1 MADKLW
7 VFDTQHCLE
16 VYAPTLEAAEAE
28 VQKFETASGVEYVLH
43 HDWKI
48 HQDDYE
54 GLLHLGVGVDE
65 ASEWLNHTVVEAEEA

>member
-7 VFDTQHCLE
+7 VFDTQQCLE

-54 GLLHLGVGVDE
+54 DE

>member
-7 VFDTQHCLE
+7 VFDTQQCLE

-54 GLLHLGVGVDE
+54 DRE
-65 ASEWLNHTVVEAEEA
+65 ASGWLNHTVVEAEEA